1 VACGGR
7 DGQDAGVS
15 SYANFFLGSTGVAG
29 ALTGLLDTPIVRV
42 RQTRDT
48 GRGARRAG

>member
-1 VACGGR
+1 M
-7 DGQDAGVS
+7 S
-15 SYANFFLGSTGVAG
+15 SYANFFIGSTGVAG